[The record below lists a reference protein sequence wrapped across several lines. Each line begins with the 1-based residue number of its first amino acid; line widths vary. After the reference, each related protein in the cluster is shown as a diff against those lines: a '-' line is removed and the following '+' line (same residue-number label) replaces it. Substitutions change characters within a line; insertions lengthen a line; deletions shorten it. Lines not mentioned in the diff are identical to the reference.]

1 MKVLRNNFATAKT
14 STNSQTN
21 SDNLDDI
28 IENLL
33 MERGEQNEAS
43 YEWVDDETIEVK
55 NMSVFTLHNII
66 ERAQECGKGLKVDR
80 RVLLKVK

>member
-1 MKVLRNNFATAKT
+1 MRVLRNSFKSTKT
-14 STNSQTN
+14 NAINNS
-21 SDNLDDI
+21 SLDNIDDI
-28 IENLL
+28 IDNLL
-33 MERGEQNEAS
+33 VERGEQNQAS
-43 YEWVDDETIEVK
+43 YEWIDDETIEVK